1 MILAPLTTLLS
12 YVLLTVLL
20 LLTTSVRHSGGDWFA
35 PDGKT
40 VGGSTAVP
48 GFRRSRG
55 PMVVRLLR
63 NTGTDPPAEGIYDC
77 VIEDDTLT
85 YRTTF
90 VGLYNSGGSNMGKLG
105 HNTHYTQPRPI

>member
-1 MILAPLTTLLS
+1 MVTSFLIMAIYVMLSDIGSTDNTALLCH
-12 YVLLTVLL
+12 TNRPAAIDNN
-20 LLTTSVRHSGGDWFA
+20 RHSGGDWFA

-40 VGGSTAVP
+40 VGGTDSTNVP

-90 VGLYNSGGSNMGKLG
+90 VGLYI
-105 HNTHYTQPRPI
+105 QQWRQ